1 MKIIDY
7 RVIEGYN
14 LKAFEAKVLEVLKEG
29 YVPSGAIAATRGSN
43 GETNYFQAVLLES
56 DE

>member
-14 LKAFEAKVLEVLKEG
+14 LKAFQAKVLEALQEG
-29 YVPSGAIAATRGSN
+29 YSPSGAVAVTRGSN
-43 GETNYFQAVLLES
+43 GESYYFQAIILES
-56 DE
+56 DD